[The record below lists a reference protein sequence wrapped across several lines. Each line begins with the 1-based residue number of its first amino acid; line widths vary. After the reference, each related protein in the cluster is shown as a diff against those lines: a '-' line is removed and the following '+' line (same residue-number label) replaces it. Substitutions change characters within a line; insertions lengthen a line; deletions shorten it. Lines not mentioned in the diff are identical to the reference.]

1 MVGTSPSRL
10 RRAIDKHGG
19 RGLPFAMARRAI
31 DSAERLINPTPA
43 NLVDYGYSDVH
54 PIDVGPVAA
63 VYAAGFQTA
72 VVEVGLSDI
81 RWSRLGLGL
90 DPVTNPFVRTSIAQR
105 TDPGVGYDG
114 SDLEAHYGSW
124 QPATAAE
131 VLGLDRAD
139 LGPADL
145 GPIAG
150 QPPAAVILPWEADA
164 GLGDARARLERV
176 DRWNRAEARGAGTT
190 ADLDDGHKHFGPVS
204 DTLGRMEF
212 ERYARLT
219 ASVARNGFQ
228 HRVAEGHI
236 GAQLLVAEASVVA
249 VVTGPGLHRAVV
261 GAASGLDHLVLAI
274 DKSPSLV
281 RREDAPH
288 WPGVRSGLFTR
299 VAAERVFDRFL
310 AGGTHPALTS
320 EGRAR

>member
-19 RGLPFAMARRAI
+19 RGLPFAMVRRAI
-31 DSAERLINPTPA
+31 DNAERLINPTPA

-72 VVEVGLSDI
+72 VVEVGLAAI

-90 DPVTNPFVRTSIAQR
+90 DPVTNPFVRTSIAQW
-105 TDPGVGYDG
+105 TEPGAGYDG

-124 QPATAAE
+124 HPANAAE
-131 VLGLDRAD
+131 VLGLD
-139 LGPADL
+139 GADL
-145 GPIAG
+145 GPIAD

-164 GLGDARARLERV
+164 VFSDAQARLERV

-190 ADLDDGHKHFGPVS
+190 VDLGDGHKHFGPVS

-212 ERYARLT
+212 DRYARLT

-228 HRVAEGHI
+228 HRVAEGHV
-236 GAQLLVAEASVVA
+236 GAQLLVSEASAVA
-249 VVTGPGLHRAVV
+249 VITGPGLHRAVV
-261 GAASGLDHLVLAI
+261 GAASGLDRLVLAI

-299 VAAERVFDRFL
+299 ASAERVFDRFL
-310 AGGTHPALTS
+310 AGGAHPALS
-320 EGRAR
+320 AKGRAR